1 MDTKKIFQSK
11 KFKIALLGIACL
23 IVALLIFQAGIFV
36 GYRKASFSYEW
47 GQNYPRIFGGRPGG
61 FLNEFGDRGYIN
73 GHGIVGQIIKID
85 GSIIVIKGNDN
96 AEKTI
101 IVSDSTAIQ
110 SGRQSVKINDLKTD
124 DFIVAIG
131 SPNNSGQIEA
141 KLIRLMPL
149 PPNKASANPFP
160 QIN

>member
-36 GYRKASFSYEW
+36 GYRKAAFSYNW
-47 GQNYPRIFGGRPGG
+47 GQNYPRIFGAPPNG
-61 FLNEFGDRGYIN
+61 FFNEFRDRGFIS
-73 GHGIVGQIIKID
+73 GHGTVGQIIKIEGND
-85 GSIIVIKGNDN
+85 IIIKGNDN

-101 IVSDSTAIQ
+101 VVSDSTAIQ
-110 SGRQSVKINDLKTD
+110 SGRQSVKISDLKTD

-141 KLIRLMPL
+141 KLIRLMP
-149 PPNKASANPFP
+149 PPPDKASVNPFP